1 MTTVRPYNKYYLTKY
16 GITEEDWNEMAI
28 RGYLDDYPV
37 LKTLLEFA
45 KKSKLQNPYYKFFEV
60 LKNVEVR
67 DKVLISDIETLDQYY
82 NMNLVNKLLKNHSYC
97 EYYTGCAPS
106 IKKYLADHLNSKY
119 SKFNYDMFHRF
130 LSSMY

>member
-37 LKTLLEFA
+37 LITLLEFA
-45 KKSKLQNPYYKFFEV
+45 KNCKLQNPYYKFFEV
-60 LKNVEVR
+60 LRNVEIR
-67 DKVLISDIETLDQYY
+67 DKVLISDLETLDEYY
-82 NMNLVNKLLKNHSYC
+82 NMNLVEKLLKNHCYC

-106 IKKYLADHLNSKY
+106 KKEYLAGFLKSEY
-119 SKFNYDMFHRF
+119 STFDYDKFHRY